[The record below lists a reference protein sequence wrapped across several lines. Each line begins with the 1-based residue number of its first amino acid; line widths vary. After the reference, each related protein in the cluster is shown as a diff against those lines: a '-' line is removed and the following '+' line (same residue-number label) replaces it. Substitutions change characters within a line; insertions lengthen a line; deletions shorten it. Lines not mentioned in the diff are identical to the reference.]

1 MDGTIRDL
9 ASLRGTYRLIDKTD
23 TAILLIGNIL
33 KKSEIDKV
41 VFLDK
46 CLSWINLNAKII
58 EEINEDYPYVDFSKI
73 NIKE

>member
-1 MDGTIRDL
+1 MEVVHNVDSVL
-9 ASLRGTYRLIDKTD
+9 EKLINVITSD
-23 TAILLIGNIL
+23 AII
-33 KKSEIDKV
+33 
-41 VFLDK
+41 LDK